1 MLGPSI
7 PTYEEATSS
16 RPLSRNDAGHIGGR
30 SEAEERAG
38 LLGQQSSN
46 YRRPTVE
53 DARDSGDLL
62 MGPARP
68 RRSSDE
74 SLHRELEQFEVID
87 PPTENQQ
94 STSRR
99 AYHQFQKRLS
109 TLASSVSSSFPRFR
123 FPKLNLRFR
132 WSGFPGISCTN
143 FLEFFLPYYRLFIVF
158 FALVIVY
165 SLLASDLF
173 NFQAR
178 TILGQV
184 FDPASVQNYAIN
196 HVRVEKIQ
204 HYLEYLT
211 KFGHIAGTDGDRVL
225 GKYIEDELISFGMDT
240 VDTKD
245 YYVYLNYPKQDG
257 RRVSIVQPQNLAW
270 QMNIEDKLVQGMS
283 QPPHV
288 FHGYGASGDV
298 TGRLLYA
305 GYGRPEDY
313 QALQSKGV
321 NFTGAIVLVR
331 QSGVNLDTG
340 MIVQTAE
347 KAGAIGCLIS
357 SGSLDV
363 PIDKDVGNGDVI
375 VRGSV
380 SLMAQVMGD
389 VLTPG
394 YASTKD
400 AVMLSKKGNPGLVNI
415 PSLPIVSKVLQ
426 LGV

>member
-16 RPLSRNDAGHIGGR
+16 RSLSRNGAGHTG
-30 SEAEERAG
+30 EAEERAG
-38 LLGQQSSN
+38 LLGQQSSSN
-46 YRRPTVE
+46 YRHPTVE
-53 DARDSGDLL
+53 DARDSED
-62 MGPARP
+62 
-68 RRSSDE
+68 
-74 SLHRELEQFEVID
+74 RELVQFEVTD

-109 TLASSVSSSFPRFR
+109 TLASSVSSSLPRFR
-123 FPKLNLRFR
+123 FPKLSFPFR
-132 WSGFPGISCTN
+132 WSRLPSIS
-143 FLEFFLPYYRLFIVF
+143 FIKFFEFFLPYYRLFIVF
-158 FALVIVY
+158 FVIIIVY
-165 SLLASDLF
+165 ALLASDLF

-196 HVRVEKIQ
+196 HVRIEKIQ
-204 HYLEYLT
+204 HHLEYLT
-211 KFGHIAGTDGDRVL
+211 KFGHVAGTDGDRVL
-225 GKYIEDELISFGMDT
+225 GEYIEEELISFGMDM
-240 VDTKD
+240 VETKD
-245 YYVYLNYPKQDG
+245 YYVYLNYPKQGG
-257 RRVSIVQPQNLAW
+257 RHISIVQPKNLAW
-270 QMNIEDKLVQGMS
+270 QMNIEDLQAQGTF

-313 QALQSKGV
+313 VTLQSKGV

-331 QSGVNLDTG
+331 QSGANLDTG
-340 MIVQTAE
+340 MIVRTAE

-357 SGSLDV
+357 SGNWDV
-363 PIDKDVGNGDVI
+363 PIDQDLGGGDMI

-380 SLMAQVMGD
+380 SLMSQVMGD

-400 AVMLSKKGNPGLVNI
+400 AVMLSKKGNAGLVNI
-415 PSLPIVSKVLQ
+415 PSLPIVRKSPQIRKVANNSFS
-426 LGV
+426 